1 MLLSWPHSD
10 ADSTSPVARAKGA
23 GTSLSPWWRE
33 THSVLSPSRPL
44 NMPLRTD
51 SSWLTVRCSSLTD
64 AAPSKAP
71 SSISDTL
78 LLLRLLQ
85 GGAGSRLGQGGS
97 ALPP

>member
-1 MLLSWPHSD
+1 
-10 ADSTSPVARAKGA
+10 
-23 GTSLSPWWRE
+23 
-33 THSVLSPSRPL
+33 
-44 NMPLRTD
+44 MPLRTD